1 MADFTAVTVYYI
13 ANQAYQFSYVKPIY
27 HKIGGTFLATSRT
40 KQIKIRWRLRHGLGL
55 NDSHAPNI
63 AIGKNNDLTEFEG
76 VMISQ
81 SNFPIKGTKGKLT
94 SIFMGHGTGDKKYGG
109 NAEILK
115 TYDYH
120 FISGPKH
127 LAKLAD
133 VKIKIPEDRLIKV
146 GNPRFDDYLAGKID
160 RDAYLQRLGVREKE
174 RPMVLYAP
182 TWQWGNGSLRSMLV
196 PLARELRHSFNLIIR
211 PHHFDIQLLPWFRL
225 WAKLKGLRHVY
236 FSNPDNLAFH
246 DTMNDFAISDLLIS
260 DTSSVLYEYLITGKP
275 IVQVQTENEDL
286 HHMPDHLSINGKVDT
301 IRADDTASI
310 AGVVAR
316 NLSDQPYREEYR
328 QLLRECFYLSAGG
341 ATNRAVEFVR
351 SVNR

>member
-1 MADFTAVTVYYI
+1 MTVYYI

-27 HKIGGTFLATSRT
+27 HKIGGTFLATSWT

-55 NDSHAPNI
+55 NDSRALKI
-63 AIGKNNDLTEFEG
+63 ARGNNHDLTEFEG
-76 VMISQ
+76 VVLSP
-81 SNFPIKGTKGKLT
+81 SNFPIKGTKSKLT
-94 SIFMGHGTGDKKYGG
+94 TIFVGHGSGDKKYGG
-109 NAEILK
+109 NAGILK

-133 VKIKIPEDRLIKV
+133 VNIGIPEDRLIKI
-146 GNPRFDDYLAGKID
+146 GNPRFDAYLAGKID
-160 RDAYLQRLGVREKE
+160 RAAYLQRLGVREKE

-182 TWQWGNGSLRSMLV
+182 TWRWGNGSLRSMIV

-246 DTMNDFAISDLLIS
+246 DTMHDFA
-260 DTSSVLYEYLITGKP
+260 V
-275 IVQVQTENEDL
+275 
-286 HHMPDHLSINGKVDT
+286 
-301 IRADDTASI
+301 
-310 AGVVAR
+310 
-316 NLSDQPYREEYR
+316 
-328 QLLRECFYLSAGG
+328 
-341 ATNRAVEFVR
+341 
-351 SVNR
+351 